1 MIRPLSGCS
10 SVPTSPNFDVSKR
23 HIKVLY
29 LNRYA
34 SYRYF
39 KNPSIHTYIQRL
51 AILISM
57 KQVNPEAQKFHCQ
70 MMHTCLAK
78 SFWTRQSFRLA
89 MWSCRSLDLNQSA
102 ATSRISGGPAF
113 TCTYHD
119 FFYNVIFRLVHP
131 TKKSSMK
138 RWHWFDSCAACKK
151 EWHIIVPRWFR
162 NWIYYL
168 GILRFSREHNRK

>member
-10 SVPTSPNFDVSKR
+10 SVPTSPNFNVSKR

-29 LNRYA
+29 PNRYA
-34 SYRYF
+34 IYRYF

-51 AILISM
+51 AILIST
-57 KQVNPEAQKFHCQ
+57 KQVNPEAQKFYCQ
-70 MMHTCLAK
+70 MIHTCLAK

-119 FFYNVIFRLVHP
+119 FSIMSSSDWSIQQ
-131 TKKSSMK
+131 KSSMK
-138 RWHWFDSCAACKK
+138 RWHLFDSCAACKK
-151 EWHIIVPRWFR
+151 EWHTITPRRFR

-168 GILRFSREHNRK
+168 GILWFF